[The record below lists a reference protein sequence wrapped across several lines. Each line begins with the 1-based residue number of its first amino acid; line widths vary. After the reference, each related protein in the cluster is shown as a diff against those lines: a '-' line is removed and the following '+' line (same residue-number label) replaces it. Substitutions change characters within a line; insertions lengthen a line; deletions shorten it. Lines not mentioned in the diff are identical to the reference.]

1 MRSYLRAVMGLA
13 LSLDSTDTVVADWNW
28 TVVSTAI
35 GVGDVKVGSGLGLCI
50 LWIELVYLESQ

>member
-1 MRSYLRAVMGLA
+1 MGLA